1 MFASF
6 NVFFVLSIFILYLYF
21 FPRSQNRRNLKNIS
35 FKEIDKILIKYYKY
49 YFSLF
54 SSLGDFPGL
63 IEVYEDI
70 AYSLNQNG
78 IQRDLLLEYS
88 RDKKKKPNWVISI
101 ISLLVSFMGVTEL
114 DKLLKVSENISK
126 IYDEHKKDSLI
137 KFLESFFQSETW
149 HLIMTVVS
157 VGIVSIIFFSLF
169 FFCFRADSDKLTVD
183 FGFARYKT
191 LIAEDLCSYFSSGF
205 DKGKDHKLTCNFDYL
220 GFNILKIKKG
230 YRIWIPKSFQE
241 PSFKSSVVL
250 KSGNENKIKVKKCDK
265 RLTYY
270 FKDVG
275 EGWFLYRAEEE
286 NEEISGADLIAL
298 RTIFQLLFAYADLKE
313 KKNRIF
319 NILDMIVENIR
330 TIENK
335 YIRILVAVFFVI
347 VVAIISTALIIF
359 CTVKGIIY
367 IFVGIYMSWLIST
380 WLVRNR
386 F

>member
-1 MFASF
+1 M
-6 NVFFVLSIFILYLYF
+6 
-21 FPRSQNRRNLKNIS
+21 
-35 FKEIDKILIKYYKY
+35 
-49 YFSLF
+49 
-54 SSLGDFPGL
+54 
-63 IEVYEDI
+63 
-70 AYSLNQNG
+70 
-78 IQRDLLLEYS
+78 
-88 RDKKKKPNWVISI
+88 
-101 ISLLVSFMGVTEL
+101 
-114 DKLLKVSENISK
+114 
-126 IYDEHKKDSLI
+126 
-137 KFLESFFQSETW
+137 
-149 HLIMTVVS
+149 
-157 VGIVSIIFFSLF
+157 
-169 FFCFRADSDKLTVD
+169 
-183 FGFARYKT
+183 
-191 LIAEDLCSYFSSGF
+191 
-205 DKGKDHKLTCNFDYL
+205 
-220 GFNILKIKKG
+220 
-230 YRIWIPKSFQE
+230 
-241 PSFKSSVVL
+241 VL